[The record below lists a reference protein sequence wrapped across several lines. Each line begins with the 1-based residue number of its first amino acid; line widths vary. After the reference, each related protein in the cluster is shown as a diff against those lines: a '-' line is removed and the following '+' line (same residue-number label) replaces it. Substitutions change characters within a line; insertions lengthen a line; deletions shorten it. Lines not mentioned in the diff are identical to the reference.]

1 MATLR
6 YSYVPDLDYGS
17 LPTLYQLPSGSRV
30 TMSYIGENRR
40 VQIQEPY
47 MFDHRG
53 HPNLID
59 RAWCEEYPTP
69 R

>member
-40 VQIQEPY
+40 VQIQEP
-47 MFDHRG
+47 
-53 HPNLID
+53 
-59 RAWCEEYPTP
+59 
-69 R
+69 